1 VLVVK
6 GLRNYPHVQRAEGFW
21 GREIAS
27 GREMMAE
34 GFPYL
39 NSKYLASRAATS
51 PSGSQSDFRDPRGG
65 RRSQSRDLS
74 RTKRSNVSHLPRL
87 SAGKPRSRDLS
98 DLRRGPFRR
107 SIRMR
112 IEIGTSGLIE
122 KNLQSCVY
130 GENCGKAIRIV
141 VFFVKR
147 VFGDIRITVMN
158 DEKTANKNE

>member
-1 VLVVK
+1 M
-6 GLRNYPHVQRAEGFW
+6 G
-21 GREIAS
+21 
-27 GREMMAE
+27 E

-74 RTKRSNVSHLPRL
+74 RTKRSNISHLPRL
-87 SAGKPRSRDLS
+87 ASGKPRSRDLS

-112 IEIGTSGLIE
+112 IEIGMSGLIG
-122 KNLQSCVY
+122 KRSPVVYLRWKLRKGDSHCCILHQTCVLRY
-130 GENCGKAIRIV
+130 LGNCYEY
-141 VFFVKR
+141 
-147 VFGDIRITVMN
+147 N
-158 DEKTANKNE
+158 DERTANKNE